1 MARHIAVLLS
11 EAQARALLSIV
22 REGVQYRQTEED
34 QDRHWAKTTGRVVE
48 RAVAAIERAAR
59 AEEIDL

>member
-11 EAQARALLSIV
+11 EAQARALLTAADIAHV
-22 REGVQYRQTEED
+22 EVGEGD
-34 QDRHWAKTTGRVVE
+34 PHWEKTTGRVLE

-59 AEEIDL
+59 AEEIRL